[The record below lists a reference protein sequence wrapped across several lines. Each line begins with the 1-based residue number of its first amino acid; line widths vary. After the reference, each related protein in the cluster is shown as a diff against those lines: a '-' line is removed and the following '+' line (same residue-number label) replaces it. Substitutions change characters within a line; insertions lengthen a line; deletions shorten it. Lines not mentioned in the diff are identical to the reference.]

1 MRPSV
6 ARALLRPSARVLPRA
21 SARGAAPR
29 PWQMREPGAQFALS
43 PWRVGDRAAYST
55 RDTSS
60 DDAERTP
67 NKNWRTTLPFEFPP
81 EFGFVFE

>member
-6 ARALLRPSARVLPRA
+6 ARALLRSSARTPPR
-21 SARGAAPR
+21 SALRGAAPW
-29 PWQMREPGAQFALS
+29 PCQLREPGAQYMLS
-43 PWRVGDRAAYST
+43 SRRVGGRAAYST
-55 RDTSS
+55 GNTSS
-60 DDAERTP
+60 YAEWTP

>member
-6 ARALLRPSARVLPRA
+6 ARALLRSSAQTPPR
-21 SARGAAPR
+21 SALRGAAPR
-29 PWQMREPGAQFALS
+29 PWQLREPGAQCMLPS
-43 PWRVGDRAAYST
+43 RRVGCKAAYST
-55 RDTSS
+55 DNTSR
-60 DDAERTP
+60 DAESTP